1 MPGLLGRAPHLYFCF
16 SCCFQST
23 IYSTAKVIFS
33 KHPVPLSLTSHIL
46 PKSLTRSLGPQDLA
60 LAYFSSLSLISWH
73 PLPWPLWS
81 FHASLSLPLTLSC
94 PPPPIA
100 EPWHLL
106 YHLLGMFFF
115 HPLFF
120 VWLTPTHVSD
130 VSSSVVSSEKHFKIE
145 V

>member
-1 MPGLLGRAPHLYFCF
+1 MPGFLGRAPHLHFCF
-16 SCCFQST
+16 SCCFQSV
-23 IYSTAKVIFS
+23 IYSAAKVIFS
-33 KHPVPLSLTSHIL
+33 KPPIPLSLTSHIL
-46 PKSLTRSLGPQDLA
+46 PKSLMSSLGPQHLA
-60 LAYFSSLSLISWH
+60 LAYFSSLSLISWLLLLQ
-73 PLPWPLWS
+73 PLILPCWPFTS
-81 FHASLSLPLTLSC
+81 TDTFM

-115 HPLFF
+115 HPLFS